1 MADTEIQTV
10 LVSGPVSYSVLSYI
24 EDGYN
29 DLIVHNFGDKHV
41 RHTECNGSSKK
52 LQEVMD
58 DTFKYYQE
66 HHPDEKID
74 VFIEGGSYYLDKK
87 DDNYLK
93 ELLGYYSECY
103 NPHTEPT
110 KLFERDK
117 LCDDKYPNVRFH
129 LIDLRK
135 IIANKLF
142 DVDILRSVIF
152 PNNEDNLKLQIFIKN
167 FLKKQINKIKN
178 AVVKDK
184 IYKIYYDFFKKTYSQ
199 YLPELM
205 DIYLLSRLFRTY
217 ETAPIKNVII
227 YSGTEHMLNYN
238 KFFRELENASV
249 KICFREKDL
258 DKNWLYSQCVAV
270 KLKYNSLQFNRKD
283 IKTLDFDGYIFSTK
297 STGPFFKQKDHDKVA
312 FFQKYTKSIDT
323 LLEFMKSKGLNVQL
337 KISQQIGISE
347 QDISLVVTDG
357 NIYGHFDTAKFKDSK
372 TPALI
377 DIDDIIFEM
386 TNTAIPVFRAKK
398 SRKKSKKRSIR
409 LQTLKN
415 IKNRSSKKRSK

>member
-1 MADTEIQTV
+1 
-10 LVSGPVSYSVLSYI
+10 
-24 EDGYN
+24 
-29 DLIVHNFGDKHV
+29 
-41 RHTECNGSSKK
+41 
-52 LQEVMD
+52 
-58 DTFKYYQE
+58 
-66 HHPDEKID
+66 
-74 VFIEGGSYYLDKK
+74 
-87 DDNYLK
+87 
-93 ELLGYYSECY
+93 
-103 NPHTEPT
+103 
-110 KLFERDK
+110 
-117 LCDDKYPNVRFH
+117 
-129 LIDLRK
+129 
-135 IIANKLF
+135 
-142 DVDILRSVIF
+142 
-152 PNNEDNLKLQIFIKN
+152 
-167 FLKKQINKIKN
+167 LKKQINKIKN

-283 IKTLDFDGYIFSTK
+283 IKTLDFDGYIFSTN

-386 TNTAIPVFRAKK
+386 TNTTVPVFRAKK

-409 LQTLKN
+409 LQTLKTV
-415 IKNRSSKKRSK
+415 KNRSSKKRSK